1 MADYSSL
8 TVVQLKDLLTK
19 RNLSVG
25 GLKNELV
32 QRLIKDDEESKGE
45 SEVSPQEQNQ
55 EQGSE
60 PAAIEEPASQNI
72 TEKRKFQAS
81 LKKQTNP
88 RRKIRT
94 FKSPLMDLLLLL
106 QRTNKLLLPLLLPLC
121 HQKKLR
127 PKHWIF

>member
-88 RRKIRT
+88 RRK
-94 FKSPLMDLLLLL
+94 
-106 QRTNKLLLPLLLPLC
+106 
-121 HQKKLR
+121 
-127 PKHWIF
+127 